1 MTFSLTVLGSNSAI
15 PTLTRNPSAH
25 LLNVNERL
33 FLIDCAEGTQLQ
45 IRKFH
50 IHFQRIQRIFIS
62 HLHGDHFFGLIGLLN
77 SLHLLGRKEELHLYG
92 PPMLKEIIDLQLLVS
107 QTFLDFPL
115 FFYPL
120 SFSEYEMI
128 FEDEKVTVHSFP
140 LRHSIPTCGFLFREK
155 QPERRIRKDVVA
167 ALNIPVAEMQGLKR
181 GKDYV
186 DKSGRVFK
194 NNEITLDPPS
204 ARSYAYCSDTAY
216 NETILPVIDHCDLLY
231 HETTFMQDKA
241 ASAKEKLHSTT
252 IEAATLAKKA
262 NVKKLMIG
270 HFSAR
275 YDDLQPLLDEARS
288 VFPETIL
295 AEEGMTVAI

>member
-1 MTFSLTVLGSNSAI
+1 MTFSVTILGSNSAI

-50 IHFQRIQRIFIS
+50 VHFQRIKRIFIS

-77 SLHLLGRKEELHLYG
+77 SLHLLGRKDEIHLYG
-92 PPMLKEIIDLQLLVS
+92 PPMLKEIIDLQLEAS
-107 QTFLDFPL
+107 QTTLNYPL

-120 SFSEYEMI
+120 SFSGYDLI
-128 FEDEKVTVHSFP
+128 FEDEKVSVHSFP
-140 LRHSIPTCGFLFREK
+140 LVHSVPTCGFIFREK
-155 QPERRIRKDVVA
+155 KQLRRIKKNILSEV
-167 ALNIPVAEMQGLKR
+167 NIPIEERHNIKR
-181 GKDYV
+181 GQDFTDEK
-186 DKSGRVFK
+186 GRIFR
-194 NNEITLDPPS
+194 NDELTLDPDRP
-204 ARSYAYCSDTAY
+204 RSYAYCSDTAY
-216 NETILPVIDHCDLLY
+216 TETILPFIQYCDLLY
-231 HETTFMQDKA
+231 HETTFMQKMA
-241 ASAKEKLHSTT
+241 ANAREKQHSTT

-262 NVKKLMIG
+262 HVKKLLIG

-275 YDDLQPLLDEARS
+275 YDDLQPLLDEART

-295 AEEGMTVAI
+295 AEDGMTVNI